1 MPKCDIEGCSWEGH
15 QLAVHKS
22 KAHGIHATLN
32 NTRFGNGIDKDFI
45 SLKEVIEKIGN
56 HLTFDQLRQLN
67 LLIARTVVEK
77 HEELLRKR
85 EEEDAL
91 FEKMR
96 SLINNRDGPR

>member
-22 KAHGIHATLN
+22 KAHSLHTSLN
-32 NTRFGNGIDKDFI
+32 VIRFGNGIEKDFI
-45 SLKEVIEKIGN
+45 SLKEVIEKIGS

-85 EEEDAL
+85 EDQDEL
-91 FEKMR
+91 HCCHQQKR
-96 SLINNRDGPR
+96 LVL